1 MPGPAPQPRVLKL
14 LRGNPGHRRL
24 RPEVEPAIA
33 PVVPNAPDFLTDEAL
48 AEWNRLGARVACAW
62 PVANRRR
69 QHIRGLLHGLR
80 ARWRSAELVLRDM
93 AKRNAITH
101 GLLIR
106 TVEGT
111 PRRNP
116 VVKIAADAAIDMIK
130 FAGEFGLTP
139 VARSRLAAGI
149 GGSPDGGKF
158 DGLLA

>member
-48 AEWNRLGARVACAW
+48 AEWNRLAPELHALD
-62 PVANRRR
+62 
-69 QHIRGLLHGLR
+69 LLR
-80 ARWRSAELVLRDM
+80 TVDVNTFAAYCTAFARWRSAELVLRDM

-116 VVKIAADAAIDMIK
+116 VVKIAADAAS
-130 FAGEFGLTP
+130 T
-139 VARSRLAAGI
+139 
-149 GGSPDGGKF
+149 
-158 DGLLA
+158 